1 MITSTI
7 ALFNWIIIGLGV
19 YFFCLSVSN
28 AIRLAKES
36 RPAELTD
43 GSFVSVLI
51 PARDE
56 EAHIEQCIQSLMNQ
70 TYTNYEVLV
79 LNDNST
85 DKTGEIL
92 DRLQALYPD
101 KLKVFQGAPLQA
113 DWSGKPFAMKQLC
126 QQAKGKYW
134 LFTDADTVHS
144 PSSISLAMT
153 NIVYHKVDFINKNH
167 ILIIVAVLG
176 IFIFLTLPPFLAA
189 GLAVYTLIGT
199 KTVSFTLVVLWIN
212 LILVGG
218 TWAVV
223 FRTNGIDKSIY
234 IRYYLPIY
242 YMLRLSHGFIP

>member
-19 YFFCLSVSN
+19 YFFCLSASN
-28 AIRLAKES
+28 AIWLAKES

-43 GSFVSVLI
+43 GSFVSALI

-70 TYTNYEVLV
+70 TYTNYETVF
-79 LNDNST
+79 LNFREAASCRMYTSWQNAVN
-85 DKTGEIL
+85 G
-92 DRLQALYPD
+92 
-101 KLKVFQGAPLQA
+101 
-113 DWSGKPFAMKQLC
+113 
-126 QQAKGKYW
+126 
-134 LFTDADTVHS
+134 
-144 PSSISLAMT
+144 ISK
-153 NIVYHKVDFINKNH
+153 NIFDFINKNH

-176 IFIFLTLPPFLAA
+176 IFIFLTVPPFLAA
-189 GLAVYTLIGT
+189 GLTVYTLIGT
-199 KTVSFTLVVLWIN
+199 KTVLFTLVALWIN

-242 YMLRLSHGFIP
+242 YMLRLSYGFIP